1 MPAIRR
7 FSVLLVLALAAGCS
21 DNNGLADP
29 TNQNVVDTVSLGA
42 IEGTSIQTPSGFS
55 ITVGAVRT
63 DQTSNFEF
71 AYNIEAS
78 GRRVFLPRR
87 VLGIASTSG
96 VEPGLQATST
106 AFDEIEVAPSNGYV
120 TDSAVAIEVGQ
131 RWFVR
136 SRVDNVCSIG
146 VPQYAK
152 LEILSFADSTVTFQ
166 VLADNNCG
174 YKGLEPGLP
183 DR

>member
-7 FSVLLVLALAAGCS
+7 FSMLLLLALAAACS

-29 TNQNVVDTVSLGA
+29 TSQNVVDTITLGA
-42 IEGTSIQTPSGFS
+42 LEGTPIQTASAWS
-55 ITVGAVRT
+55 VLNGAVRT
-63 DQTSNFEF
+63 DQTTSFEF
-71 AYNIEAS
+71 VYNVEAS
-78 GRRVFLPRR
+78 GRRVFLPRK
-87 VLGIASTSG
+87 VLGITSSSG
-96 VEPGLQATST
+96 AEPGLQATSAT
-106 AFDEIEVAPSNGYV
+106 FDAINVAPSNGYV
-120 TDSAVAIEVGQ
+120 TDSAVPVEVGQ

-136 SRVDNVCSIG
+136 SRVEVCSIG